1 MVHTTHPIS
10 AHRIWKVRLRI
21 LRLLVTSNP
30 FLHLC
35 MGSERTRLS
44 EAIHAFRMRRPVG
57 KLGFP
62 YSSVSLKTD
71 SHLRDQQDKRERKS
85 SSIEDVSLEFPNR
98 HSHTEQR
105 DWIVRKAMSGKVSD
119 LHLSAIVN
127 WSWRRTPPDRVH
139 HAILYESSVGSSLFL
154 LRGLTLSWLRMWNKE
169 KTTDAV
175 TND

>member
-105 DWIVRKAMSGKVSD
+105 DWIVRTDSGFWPSFT
-119 LHLSAIVN
+119 IVN

-139 HAILYESSVGSSLFL
+139 NAILYESSVGSSLFL
-154 LRGLTLSWLRMWNKE
+154 LRGLTLSWLRMWIKE

>member
-35 MGSERTRLS
+35 MGSELS

-71 SHLRDQQDKRERKS
+71 SHLRDQQDKREWKS
-85 SSIEDVSLEFPNR
+85 SSIEDVSFEFPNR

-105 DWIVRKAMSGKVSD
+105 DCTEGHVRKSVWPSPECHRELKLKTAFWLYGTFMEF
-119 LHLSAIVN
+119 LPSA
-127 WSWRRTPPDRVH
+127 RVP
-139 HAILYESSVGSSLFL
+139 LFL
-154 LRGLTLSWLRMWNKE
+154 NF
-169 KTTDAV
+169 
-175 TND
+175 NDFLVSRY